1 MKKILYLTYTYITVS
16 CLFSQAH
23 TPSQMKCHQPDRLRR
38 VEWSWLVQ
46 TFNIHKNIKTAQ
58 GGLNSADAFR
68 LQILQIRS
76 LKDDIRREQCMGGYD
91 GDCKMSWERA
101 VVF

>member
-1 MKKILYLTYTYITVS
+1 MVMAS
-16 CLFSQAH
+16 
-23 TPSQMKCHQPDRLRR
+23 PDMDVL
-38 VEWSWLVQ
+38 
-46 TFNIHKNIKTAQ
+46 KTAQ